1 MNGIEY
7 DTPPSSL
14 LSAPTSTSKTASG
27 PEPSQEEEYEPYDTQ
42 LASKLQSLYASL
54 ESETLAVAE
63 LRRHAPLQAAALLR
77 EQLDREYA
85 MDVDAGEVKD
95 EEERAV
101 RGGIGKPERGDEGVL
116 KTGLEDLPL
125 ERRREMERNWEVA
138 LDELSRLKGVSL
150 QLFDSSLVLF
160 EVPLS

>member
-1 MNGIEY
+1 M
-7 DTPPSSL
+7 
-14 LSAPTSTSKTASG
+14 
-27 PEPSQEEEYEPYDTQ
+27 
-42 LASKLQSLYASL
+42 
-54 ESETLAVAE
+54 
-63 LRRHAPLQAAALLR
+63 QAAALLR